1 MTGEQLETSIKMMND
16 MLDDFDLTSPELSN
30 HWKRKR
36 ILLKV
41 LEDFSSEERKK
52 HFKKEMDKLMSSYA
66 LNMINR
72 ILINDNDAR
81 YLDYSPMHGLIA
93 RYGLRLSNVCDYL
106 GISTNARTSISKNE
120 AVHMDILIQIADF
133 LECGPDELYS
143 FIDSEEKSKREMKES
158 LVRDSRRVVYKEK
171 EIPVP
176 TAVLREMR
184 DTDKSKK
191 TDSSTMPFNN
201 WKNSGWYTIAENP
214 TFTEYANDF
223 YQSNELLSAKIKKY
237 PNAPADTASKADQ
250 IKFLL
255 QSMVDEMNANKKDK
269 DNNKED

>member
-1 MTGEQLETSIKMMND
+1 MTGEQLENSIKMLND
-16 MLDDFDLTSPELSN
+16 MLDDFGLTSPELAN
-30 HWKRKR
+30 HWERKR
-36 ILLKV
+36 VLLNL
-41 LEDFSSEERKK
+41 LEELSSEERNKK
-52 HFKKEMDKLMSSYA
+52 FKEEMDKTMSSYA

-72 ILINDNDAR
+72 ILINDSDPR

-106 GISTNARTSISKNE
+106 GISTNVRTSISKNE

-133 LECGPDELYS
+133 LECRPDELYS

-171 EIPVP
+171 ETSVP

-191 TDSSTMPFNN
+191 TDSSSTLFNH
-201 WKNSGWYTIAENP
+201 WRNSGWHTIAEN
-214 TFTEYANDF
+214 THFKDYENNF
-223 YQSNELLSAKIKKY
+223 YQSNELLTSKIKKY
-237 PNAPADTASKADQ
+237 PNAPGDTASKADQ

-255 QSMVDEMNANKKDK
+255 QSMVDEMNANKKAK
-269 DNNKED
+269 D